1 MTYLTK
7 EEFTELGFECEG
19 DFYKLLKRAK
29 LAIDAFTRDFYFLNS
44 FDSDNE
50 ARKKAVKRATAFQI
64 AYLDSS
70 GVLTAEDKQ
79 SIASMS
85 VGRTSVSYR
94 TGSQNGSGSLSV
106 AERYNLSKD
115 TENWLRMAGFGFM
128 RVDYD
133 R

>member
-1 MTYLTK
+1 MSYLTK
-7 EEFTELGFECEG
+7 AEFEKLGFEVEG
-19 DFYKLLKRAK
+19 DFDKLLKRAE

-44 FDSDNE
+44 FESDNE
-50 ARKKAVKRATAFQI
+50 ARKRAVKLATAYQI

-70 GVLTAEDKQ
+70 GVMTAEDKQ

-94 TGSQNGSGSLSV
+94 TSSQNGSGSLSV

>member
-1 MTYLTK
+1 MSYLTK

-50 ARKKAVKRATAFQI
+50 ARKKAVKLATAYQI

-70 GVLTAEDKQ
+70 GVMTAEDKQ

-94 TGSQNGSGSLSV
+94 TGSGSLSV

>member
-1 MTYLTK
+1 MSYLTK
-7 EEFTELGFECEG
+7 EEFDKFGFEVDG
-19 DFYKLLKRAK
+19 DFDKLSKRAE
-29 LAIDAFTRDFYFLNS
+29 LAINAFTRDFYFLNS
-44 FDSDNE
+44 FESDNK
-50 ARKKAVKRATAFQI
+50 ARKRAVKFAMAYQI

-70 GVLTAEDKQ
+70 GIMTAEDKQ

-115 TENWLRMAGFGFM
+115 TENWLRMAGFGFA

>member
-1 MTYLTK
+1 MAYLTK
-7 EEFTELGFECEG
+7 EEFDKLGFEVEG
-19 DFYKLLKRAK
+19 DFDKLLKRAE
-29 LAIDAFTRDFYFLNS
+29 LAIDAYTRDFYSLNS
-44 FDSDNE
+44 FDSDNT

-64 AYLDSS
+64 AYLDTS

-85 VGRTSVSYR
+85 VGRTSISYR
-94 TGSQNGSGSLSV
+94 SSSLSLG
-106 AERYNLSKD
+106 ERYNLSRD
-115 TENWLRMAGFGFM
+115 AENWLRMAGFGSA

>member
-7 EEFTELGFECEG
+7 EEFDKLGFEIEG
-19 DFYKLLKRAK
+19 DFDKLLKRAE
-29 LAIDAFTRDFYFLNS
+29 LAIDAYIRDFYSLNS
-44 FDSDNE
+44 FDNDNK
-50 ARKKAVKRATAFQI
+50 ARKKAVKRATAYQV

-70 GVLTAEDKQ
+70 GIMTAEDKQ

-85 VGRTSVSYR
+85 VGRTSISYR
-94 TGSQNGSGSLSV
+94 SGSQNGSGSLSLS
-106 AERYNLSKD
+106 ERYNLSRD
-115 TENWLRMAGFGFM
+115 AENWLRMAGFGTA

>member
-1 MTYLTK
+1 MSYLTK
-7 EEFTELGFECEG
+7 AEFEKLGFEVEG
-19 DFYKLLKRAK
+19 DFDKLLKRAE

-44 FDSDNE
+44 FESDNE
-50 ARKKAVKRATAFQI
+50 ARKRAVKLATAYQI

-70 GVLTAEDKQ
+70 GVMTAEDKQ
-79 SIASMS
+79 SIVSMS

-94 TGSQNGSGSLSV
+94 TSSQNGSGSLSV

>member
-1 MTYLTK
+1 MTYLTR
-7 EEFTELGFECEG
+7 EEFIGLGF
-19 DFYKLLKRAK
+19 DSVDHFDQLLQRAEMT
-29 LAIDAFTRDFYFLNS
+29 IDAYTRDFYSMNS
-44 FDSDNE
+44 FDTDIE

>member
-1 MTYLTK
+1 MTYLIK

-70 GVLTAEDKQ
+70 GIMTAEDRQ

-94 TGSQNGSGSLSV
+94 SGSQNGSNSLSL
-106 AERYNLSKD
+106 AERYNLSRD
-115 TENWLRMAGFGFM
+115 AENWLRMAGFGSV

>member
-1 MTYLTK
+1 MSYLTK
-7 EEFTELGFECEG
+7 AEFEKLGFEVEG
-19 DFYKLLKRAK
+19 DFDKLLKRAE

-44 FDSDNE
+44 FESDNE
-50 ARKKAVKRATAFQI
+50 ARKRAVKLATAYQI

-70 GVLTAEDKQ
+70 GVMTAEDKQ

>member
-1 MTYLTK
+1 MSYLTK

-50 ARKKAVKRATAFQI
+50 ARKKAVKLATAYQI
-64 AYLDSS
+64 AYLDNS
-70 GVLTAEDKQ
+70 GVMTAEDKQ

-94 TGSQNGSGSLSV
+94 TGSGSLSV

>member
-7 EEFTELGFECEG
+7 EEFDKLGFEIEG
-19 DFYKLLKRAK
+19 DFDKLLKRAE
-29 LAIDAFTRDFYFLNS
+29 LAIDAYIRDFYSLNS
-44 FDSDNE
+44 FDNDNK
-50 ARKKAVKRATAFQI
+50 ARKKAVKRATAYQV

-70 GVLTAEDKQ
+70 GIMTAEDKQ

-85 VGRTSVSYR
+85 VGRTSISYR
-94 TGSQNGSGSLSV
+94 SGSQNDSNSLSLG
-106 AERYNLSKD
+106 ERYNLSRD
-115 TENWLRMAGFGFM
+115 TENWLRMAGFGSA

>member
-1 MTYLTK
+1 MSYLTK
-7 EEFTELGFECEG
+7 EEFEKLGFEVEG
-19 DFYKLLKRAK
+19 DFDKLLKRSE

-44 FDSDNE
+44 FESDNE
-50 ARKKAVKRATAFQI
+50 ARKRAVKLATAYQI

-70 GVLTAEDKQ
+70 GVMTAEDKQ

-94 TGSQNGSGSLSV
+94 TSSQNGSGSLSV

>member
-1 MTYLTK
+1 MSYLTK
-7 EEFTELGFECEG
+7 EEFDKLGFEVEG
-19 DFYKLLKRAK
+19 NFDKLSKRAE
-29 LAIDAFTRDFYFLNS
+29 LAINAFTRDFYFLNS
-44 FDSDNE
+44 FESDNE
-50 ARKKAVKRATAFQI
+50 ARKRAVKLAMAYQI

-70 GVLTAEDKQ
+70 GVMTAEDKQ

-115 TENWLRMAGFGFM
+115 TENWLRMAGFGFA

>member
-1 MTYLTK
+1 MSYLTK
-7 EEFTELGFECEG
+7 EEFIELGFECEG
-19 DFYKLLKRAK
+19 NFYKLLKRAK
-29 LAIDAFTRDFYFLNS
+29 LAIDAYTRDFYFLNS
-44 FDSDNE
+44 FESDND
-50 ARKKAVKRATAFQI
+50 ARKRAVKLATAYQI

-70 GVLTAEDKQ
+70 GVMTAEDKQ

-94 TGSQNGSGSLSV
+94 SGTQNGSGSLSV

-115 TENWLRMAGFGFM
+115 TENWLRMAGFGYA

>member
-7 EEFTELGFECEG
+7 EEFDKLGFEVEG
-19 DFYKLLKRAK
+19 DFDKLLKRAE
-29 LAIDAFTRDFYFLNS
+29 LAIDAYIRDFYSLNN
-44 FDSDNE
+44 FDNDNK
-50 ARKKAVKRATAFQI
+50 ARKKAVKRATAYQV

-70 GVLTAEDKQ
+70 GIMTAEDKQ

-85 VGRTSVSYR
+85 VGRTSISYR
-94 TGSQNGSGSLSV
+94 SGSQTGSGSLSLG
-106 AERYNLSKD
+106 ERYNLSRD
-115 TENWLRMAGFGFM
+115 AENWLRMAGFGSA

>member
-7 EEFTELGFECEG
+7 EEFDKLGFEIEG
-19 DFYKLLKRAK
+19 DFDKLLKRAE
-29 LAIDAFTRDFYFLNS
+29 LAIDAYIRDFYSLNS
-44 FDSDNE
+44 FDNDNK
-50 ARKKAVKRATAFQI
+50 ARKKAVKRATAYQV

-70 GVLTAEDKQ
+70 GIMTAEDKQ

-85 VGRTSVSYR
+85 VGRTSISYR
-94 TGSQNGSGSLSV
+94 SGSQNDSNSFSL
-106 AERYNLSKD
+106 AERCNLSRD
-115 TENWLRMAGFGFM
+115 AENWLQMAGFGSA

>member
-7 EEFTELGFECEG
+7 EEFEKLGFEVEG
-19 DFYKLLKRAK
+19 DFDKLLKRAE
-29 LAIDAFTRDFYFLNS
+29 LAIDAYIRDFYSLNS
-44 FDSDNE
+44 FDSDNT
-50 ARKKAVKRATAFQI
+50 ARKKAVKRATAYQV

-70 GVLTAEDKQ
+70 GIMTAEDKQ

-85 VGRTSVSYR
+85 VGRTSISYR
-94 TGSQNGSGSLSV
+94 SGSISLG
-106 AERYNLSKD
+106 ERYNLSRD
-115 TENWLRMAGFGFM
+115 AENWLRMAGFGSA

>member
-7 EEFTELGFECEG
+7 DEFDKLGFEVEG
-19 DFYKLLKRAK
+19 DFNNLLKRAE
-29 LAIDAFTRDFYFLNS
+29 LAIDAYIRDFYSINS
-44 FDSDNE
+44 FDSDNT
-50 ARKKAVKRATAFQI
+50 ARKKAVKRATAYQV

-70 GVLTAEDKQ
+70 GIMTAEDKQ

-85 VGRTSVSYR
+85 VGRTSISYR
-94 TGSQNGSGSLSV
+94 SGFQNGSQSLSL

-115 TENWLRMAGFGFM
+115 AENWLRMAGFGFM

>member
-1 MTYLTK
+1 MSYLTK

-50 ARKKAVKRATAFQI
+50 ARKKAVKLATAYQI

-70 GVLTAEDKQ
+70 GVMTAEDKQ

-106 AERYNLSKD
+106 AERYNLSKV
-115 TENWLRMAGFGFM
+115 TENWLRMAGFGYA

>member
-70 GVLTAEDKQ
+70 GIMTAEDRQ

-94 TGSQNGSGSLSV
+94 SGSQNGSNSLSL
-106 AERYNLSKD
+106 AERYNLSRD
-115 TENWLRMAGFGFM
+115 AENWLRMAGFGSA

>member
-7 EEFTELGFECEG
+7 EEFDKLGFEVEG
-19 DFYKLLKRAK
+19 DFDKLLKRAE
-29 LAIDAFTRDFYFLNS
+29 LAIDAYIRDFYSLNN
-44 FDSDNE
+44 FDNDNK
-50 ARKKAVKRATAFQI
+50 ARKKAVKRATAYQV

-70 GVLTAEDKQ
+70 GIMTAEDKQ

-85 VGRTSVSYR
+85 VGRTSISYR
-94 TGSQNGSGSLSV
+94 SGSQNGSGSLSLG
-106 AERYNLSKD
+106 ERYNLSRD
-115 TENWLRMAGFGFM
+115 AENWLRMVGFGSA

>member
-7 EEFTELGFECEG
+7 EEFDKLGFEVEG
-19 DFYKLLKRAK
+19 DFDKLLKRAE
-29 LAIDAFTRDFYFLNS
+29 LAIDAYIRDFYSLNN
-44 FDSDNE
+44 FDNDNKT
-50 ARKKAVKRATAFQI
+50 RKKAVKRATAYQV

-70 GVLTAEDKQ
+70 GIMTAEDKQ

-85 VGRTSVSYR
+85 VGRTSISYR
-94 TGSQNGSGSLSV
+94 SGSQNGSGSLSLG
-106 AERYNLSKD
+106 ERYNLSRD
-115 TENWLRMAGFGFM
+115 AENWLRMAGFGSA

>member
-1 MTYLTK
+1 MSYLTK
-7 EEFTELGFECEG
+7 EEFEKLGFEVEG
-19 DFYKLLKRAK
+19 DFDKLLKRSE

-44 FDSDNE
+44 FESDNE
-50 ARKKAVKRATAFQI
+50 ARKRAVKLATAFQI

-70 GVLTAEDKQ
+70 GVMTAEDKQ

-94 TGSQNGSGSLSV
+94 TGSQNGSSSLSV

-115 TENWLRMAGFGFM
+115 TENWLRMAGFGYM

>member
-7 EEFTELGFECEG
+7 EEFDKLGFEVEG
-19 DFYKLLKRAK
+19 DFDKLLKRAE
-29 LAIDAFTRDFYFLNS
+29 LAIDAYIRDFYSLNS
-44 FDSDNE
+44 FDNDNK
-50 ARKKAVKRATAFQI
+50 ARKKAVKRATAYQV

-70 GVLTAEDKQ
+70 GIMTAEDKQ

-85 VGRTSVSYR
+85 VGRTSISYR
-94 TGSQNGSGSLSV
+94 SGSQNGSGSLSFG
-106 AERYNLSKD
+106 ERHNLSRD
-115 TENWLRMAGFGFM
+115 AENWLRMVGFGSA

>member
-1 MTYLTK
+1 MAYLTK
-7 EEFTELGFECEG
+7 EEFDKLGFEVEG
-19 DFYKLLKRAK
+19 DFDKLLKRAE
-29 LAIDAFTRDFYFLNS
+29 LAIDAYIRDFYSLNS
-44 FDSDNE
+44 FDNDNK
-50 ARKKAVKRATAFQI
+50 ARKKSVKRATAYQV

-70 GVLTAEDKQ
+70 GIMTAEDKQ

-85 VGRTSVSYR
+85 VGRTSISYR

-115 TENWLRMAGFGFM
+115 TENWLRMAGFGFA

>member
-7 EEFTELGFECEG
+7 EEFTELGFECES

-70 GVLTAEDKQ
+70 GIMTAEDRQ

-94 TGSQNGSGSLSV
+94 SGSQNGSNSLSL
-106 AERYNLSKD
+106 AERYNLSRD
-115 TENWLRMAGFGFM
+115 AENWLRMAGFGSA

>member
-1 MTYLTK
+1 MSYLTK

-29 LAIDAFTRDFYFLNS
+29 LAIDAYTRDFYFLNS
-44 FDSDNE
+44 FESDND
-50 ARKKAVKRATAFQI
+50 ARKRAVKLATAYQI

-70 GVLTAEDKQ
+70 GVMTAEDKQ

-94 TGSQNGSGSLSV
+94 TGSQNSSGSLSV

-115 TENWLRMAGFGFM
+115 TENWLRMAGFGYA
-128 RVDYD
+128 RVGYD

>member
-1 MTYLTK
+1 MSYLTK
-7 EEFTELGFECEG
+7 EEFEKLGFEVEG
-19 DFYKLLKRAK
+19 DYDKLLKRAE

-44 FDSDNE
+44 FESDNE
-50 ARKKAVKRATAFQI
+50 ARKRAVKLATAFQI

-70 GVLTAEDKQ
+70 GVMTAEDKQ

>member
-1 MTYLTK
+1 MSYLTK

-44 FDSDNE
+44 FESDNE
-50 ARKKAVKRATAFQI
+50 ARKRAVKLATAYQI

-70 GVLTAEDKQ
+70 GVMTAEDKQ

-94 TGSQNGSGSLSV
+94 TSSQNGSGSLSV

-115 TENWLRMAGFGFM
+115 TENWLRMAGFGYA

>member
-1 MTYLTK
+1 MSYLTK

-44 FDSDNE
+44 FESDNE
-50 ARKKAVKRATAFQI
+50 ARKRAVKLAMAYQI

-70 GVLTAEDKQ
+70 GVMTAEDKQ

-85 VGRTSVSYR
+85 VGRTSVSFR
-94 TGSQNGSGSLSV
+94 TGPQNGSGSPSV
-106 AERYNLSKD
+106 AVRYNLSKY
-115 TENWLRMAGFGFM
+115 TENWLRIAGFGYA
-128 RVDYD
+128 RVEYA

>member
-1 MTYLTK
+1 MSYLTK
-7 EEFTELGFECEG
+7 EEFEKLGFEVEG
-19 DFYKLLKRAK
+19 DYDKLLKRAE

-44 FDSDNE
+44 FESDNE
-50 ARKKAVKRATAFQI
+50 ARKRAVKLATAFQI
-64 AYLDSS
+64 AYLDRS
-70 GVLTAEDKQ
+70 GVMTAEDKQ

>member
-7 EEFTELGFECEG
+7 EEFTELGFAVDG
-19 DFYKLLKRAK
+19 DFENLLKRAE
-29 LAIDAFTRDFYFLNS
+29 LAIDAYIRDFYSLNS
-44 FDSDNE
+44 FDNDNT

-70 GVLTAEDKQ
+70 GIMTAEDKQ

-85 VGRTSVSYR
+85 VGRTSISYR
-94 TGSQNGSGSLSV
+94 SGSQNGSNSLSLG
-106 AERYNLSKD
+106 ERYNLSRD
-115 TENWLRMAGFGFM
+115 AENWLRMAGFGSA

>member
-1 MTYLTK
+1 MSYLTK
-7 EEFTELGFECEG
+7 EEFIELGFECEG

-44 FDSDNE
+44 FESDNE
-50 ARKKAVKRATAFQI
+50 ARKRAVKLAIAYQI

-70 GVLTAEDKQ
+70 GVMTAEDKQ

>member
-1 MTYLTK
+1 MSYLTK

-44 FDSDNE
+44 FESDNE
-50 ARKKAVKRATAFQI
+50 ARKRAVKLAMAYQI

-70 GVLTAEDKQ
+70 GVMTAEDKQ

-94 TGSQNGSGSLSV
+94 TSSQNGSGSLSV

-115 TENWLRMAGFGFM
+115 TENWLRMAGFGSA

>member
-7 EEFTELGFECEG
+7 EEFDNLGFEVEG
-19 DFYKLLKRAK
+19 DFDKLLKRAE
-29 LAIDAFTRDFYFLNS
+29 LAIDAYIRDFYSLNS
-44 FDSDNE
+44 FVDDNT
-50 ARKKAVKRATAFQI
+50 ARKKAVKRATAYQV

-70 GVLTAEDKQ
+70 GIMTAEDKQ

-94 TGSQNGSGSLSV
+94 TGSQNGSGSLSLG
-106 AERYNLSKD
+106 ERYNLSRD
-115 TENWLRMAGFGFM
+115 AENWLRMAGFGSA

>member
-1 MTYLTK
+1 MAYLTK
-7 EEFTELGFECEG
+7 EEFDKLGFEVEG
-19 DFYKLLKRAK
+19 DFDKLLKRAE
-29 LAIDAFTRDFYFLNS
+29 LAINAYIRDFYSRNS
-44 FDSDNE
+44 FESDHD
-50 ARKKAVKRATAFQI
+50 ARKKAVKLATAFQI

-70 GVLTAEDKQ
+70 GIMTAEDRQ

-94 TGSQNGSGSLSV
+94 TGSQNGSGSLSL
-106 AERYNLSKD
+106 AERYNLSRD
-115 TENWLRMAGFGFM
+115 AENWLRMAGFGFA